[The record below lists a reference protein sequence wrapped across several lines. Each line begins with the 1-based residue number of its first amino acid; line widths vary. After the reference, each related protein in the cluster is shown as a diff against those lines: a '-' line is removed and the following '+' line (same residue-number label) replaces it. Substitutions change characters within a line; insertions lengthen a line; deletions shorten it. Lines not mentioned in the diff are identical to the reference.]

1 MKRSELESYLG
12 KHVEAIIFDGD
23 TYIGKL
29 YKTGE
34 EIVKNDP
41 NLYLKKDYYFCSP
54 SENLHAT
61 YCLFRSSHIKKIKI
75 L

>member
-41 NLYLKKDYYFCSP
+41 NLWSYQEHP
-54 SENLHAT
+54 
-61 YCLFRSSHIKKIKI
+61 
-75 L
+75 

>member
-12 KHVEAIIFDGD
+12 KHVEATIFDGD

-54 SENLHAT
+54 PETHMQLIIYLDHHT
-61 YCLFRSSHIKKIKI
+61 LRK
-75 L
+75 

>member
-29 YKTGE
+29 YK
-34 EIVKNDP
+34 
-41 NLYLKKDYYFCSP
+41 
-54 SENLHAT
+54 
-61 YCLFRSSHIKKIKI
+61 
-75 L
+75 